1 MSFINYNKYDFDFYL
16 QDGVLTTEQIEELRL
31 LSNNENS
38 LISKLQQFICDREL
52 HQRYNNYFE
61 NKNVRGNIP
70 LSNTGVDQKIIKEIQ
85 GEQIYHLNLLLA
97 SKIISENVKDRI
109 QSFIDQAIFRKLT
122 DVFGQAKMFLNRKK
136 DFQNVKK
143 RMEKGL
149 AENILTAVP
158 NNSNEVLSSFDF
170 VKYFTHHKIFNPQDY
185 KNEHASK
192 NVIALLQDIISF
204 LPNKENFGKVFTEI
218 RDDGREIYYINHRD
232 LMITINY
239 NGKPISLRSHINF
252 KYFEGHGKPDFNE
265 KDKDWNFSQAP
276 DIFNKIYANSEK
288 DYRLYIIKDS
298 PENYGHSYNNEDS
311 RFAIVLGSQKLGQLP
326 FTCNNTRDPNEF
338 KFTEKEIDD
347 LVDNMKNVGLFQNY
361 SAEEIELGRH
371 LGKTNFSYA
380 PERIF
385 WYFDYFVLAICPRE
399 NLGYQYFMDK
409 IPHMMGKHKLALENW
424 QEDIENGFLEIT
436 LNGKKYETN
445 QLLKNQCDPFF
456 ILFINQALQ
465 DQGLG
470 QFYKWENDFD
480 PHEQFSVI
488 YSSPEVMEKV
498 LGGQN
503 SLPRFSELEEENIK
517 FWR

>member
-16 QDGVLTTEQIEELRL
+16 QDGVLTIEQIEELRP

-52 HQRYNNYFE
+52 HQRYNDYFK

-70 LSNTGVDQKIIKEIQ
+70 LSKTGVDQKIIHEIQ
-85 GEQIYHLNLLLA
+85 GEQTYHLKLLLA
-97 SKIISENVKDRI
+97 SKIISVNEKERI
-109 QSFIDQAIFRKLT
+109 QSFIDRIIFRILS
-122 DVFGQAKMFLNRKK
+122 DIFSQAKNFLHRKR

-143 RMEKGL
+143 RMKKSL
-149 AENILTAVP
+149 TENILTSVP
-158 NNSNEVLSSFDF
+158 NTYDQLLSSFDF
-170 VKYFTHHKIFNPQDY
+170 VKYHTYHKIFNPKDY
-185 KNEHASK
+185 INEHGEK
-192 NVIALLQDIISF
+192 DVIALLQDIVSF
-204 LPNKENFGKVFTEI
+204 LPDKENFGKIFTEI

-239 NGKPISLRSHINF
+239 HGNPISLRSHINF

-265 KDKDWNFSQAP
+265 QDKEWRFSQAP
-276 DIFNKIYANSEK
+276 DIFNKIYANVGK
-288 DYRLYIIKDS
+288 DYRLYIINDT
-298 PENYGHSYNNEDS
+298 PENYGHPYKIENS
-311 RFAIVLGSQKLGQLP
+311 RFAIIVGSKKHGQLSW
-326 FTCNNTRDPNEF
+326 TSSNTRDPNEF
-338 KFTEKEIDD
+338 IFTEKEIDD
-347 LVDNMKNVGLFQNY
+347 LVDNMKNVGLLQNY
-361 SAEEIELGRH
+361 SLEEIEQGRH

-380 PERIF
+380 PDRIL

-399 NLGYQYFMDK
+399 NLGYKYFMDK
-409 IPHMMGKHKLALENW
+409 IPNMMRTSAIENW
-424 QEDIENGFLEIT
+424 QEDVENGILEIT
-436 LNGKKYETN
+436 LNGKKYKTD

-456 ILFINQALQ
+456 ILFINEALQ

-480 PHEQFSVI
+480 PHEQFSII
-488 YSSPEVMEKV
+488 YSTPEVMAKV
-498 LGGQN
+498 FGWKN

>member
-16 QDGVLTTEQIEELRL
+16 QDGVLTAEQIEELRP
-31 LSNNENS
+31 LSNNENG

-61 NKNVRGNIP
+61 DKNVRGNIT
-70 LSNTGVDQKIIKEIQ
+70 LAKTGVDQKIIQEIQ
-85 GEQIYHLNLLLA
+85 SEQTYHLNLLIA
-97 SKIISENVKDRI
+97 SNIISENEKERI
-109 QSFIDQAIFRKLT
+109 QSFIEQAIFRKLT
-122 DVFGQAKMFLNRKK
+122 DVFGQAKMFLHRKK

-158 NNSNEVLSSFDF
+158 NSSKQILSSFDF
-170 VKYFTHHKIFNPQDY
+170 VKYHTYHKNFNPQDY
-185 KNEHASK
+185 QNEDGKK

-204 LPNKENFGKVFTEI
+204 LPDKENFGKVFTEI

-252 KYFEGHGKPDFNE
+252 KYLKGQGKPDFNAQ
-265 KDKDWNFSQAP
+265 DKEWKFSQAP
-276 DIFNKIYANSEK
+276 DIFNKIYANLEK
-288 DYRLYIIKDS
+288 DYRLYIIADA
-298 PENYGHSYNNEDS
+298 PENYGHHYNNED
-311 RFAIVLGSQKLGQLP
+311 RPFAIVVGSQKHGQLTW
-326 FTCNNTRDPNEF
+326 TCNNNRDPNEF

-347 LVDNMKNVGLFQNY
+347 LVDNMKNVGLLQNY
-361 SAEEIELGRH
+361 SEEEIEQGRH

-380 PERIF
+380 PDRIF
-385 WYFDYFVLAICPRE
+385 WYFDYFILAICPHE
-399 NLGYQYFMDK
+399 NEGYKYFMDK
-409 IPHMMGKHKLALENW
+409 IPNMMRTPVLEDW
-424 QEDIENGFLEIT
+424 QEDIENGILEIT
-436 LNGKKYETN
+436 LNGKKYKTD

-456 ILFINQALQ
+456 ILFINEALQ
-465 DQGLG
+465 DQRLG

-480 PHEQFSVI
+480 PHEQFSII
-488 YSSPEVMEKV
+488 YSTPEVMEKV
-498 LGGQN
+498 FGWER